1 MSLTIITLNSP
12 QLTDFAKERNTALAQ
27 AKTDWVLFVDSDEV
41 VTPAL
46 KKEIDFAIQSSRFTA
61 YYLPR
66 RDTFLG
72 KTLRHGETGH
82 AKFIRLARRNFG
94 HWVRPIHETWV
105 GEGRVG
111 ELKHPLLHS
120 PHLDLSS
127 FVAKIDHYST
137 LDADYRFRQ
146 GRKSSLFR
154 IWLYPIAK
162 FKLNYFFRLGF
173 LDGIPGLIHA
183 LMMSWHSYLTWS
195 KLYLLCKKP

>member
-72 KTLRHGETGH
+72 KTVKPATPNLSAWLAEILVTGFVPSM
-82 AKFIRLARRNFG
+82 KPGL
-94 HWVRPIHETWV
+94 V
-105 GEGRVG
+105 RVG
-111 ELKHPLLHS
+111 
-120 PHLDLSS
+120 
-127 FVAKIDHYST
+127 
-137 LDADYRFRQ
+137 
-146 GRKSSLFR
+146 
-154 IWLYPIAK
+154 
-162 FKLNYFFRLGF
+162 
-173 LDGIPGLIHA
+173 
-183 LMMSWHSYLTWS
+183 
-195 KLYLLCKKP
+195 